1 MRNQLKNIL
10 LLIVVLTSFCTPS
23 IAQQQP
29 VDSSSVEFIINA
41 LRNGDADQLSKLF
54 NQRIELLV
62 NDNNSICSRNQAKC
76 IMSAFF
82 ANHKP
87 TSVYV
92 VNNNV
97 NEGSNNVIG
106 SIITEEGRFR
116 LSFLTKQELNRQYI
130 YQLTIEE

>member
-1 MRNQLKNIL
+1 MIVLMGFCAPCKAQLQ
-10 LLIVVLTSFCTPS
+10 V
-23 IAQQQP
+23 A
-29 VDSSSVEFIINA
+29 DSSSVEFIINA
-41 LRNGDADQLSKLF
+41 LRNGDADQLSELF

-62 NDNNSICSRNQAKC
+62 NDHNSICSRKHAKR

-82 ANHKP
+82 ENHKP

-97 NEGSNNVIG
+97 TDGSSNVIG

-116 LSFLTKQELNRQYI
+116 LSFLTKQELNRQFI

>member
-1 MRNQLKNIL
+1 MGFCAPCKAQLQ
-10 LLIVVLTSFCTPS
+10 V
-23 IAQQQP
+23 A
-29 VDSSSVEFIINA
+29 DSSSVEFIINA
-41 LRNGDADQLSKLF
+41 LRNGDADQLSELF

-62 NDNNSICSRNQAKC
+62 NDHNSICSRKHAKR

-82 ANHKP
+82 ENHKP

-97 NEGSNNVIG
+97 TDGSSNVIG

-116 LSFLTKQELNRQYI
+116 LSFLTKQELNRQFI